1 MVPNPLFLGG
11 SVFTVRCPLAAQ
23 ASGTGCSGGQPGV
36 CVLEVSR
43 AGSGEIS
50 DMGMWQRVW
59 GLCLAHR
66 DYLVCPWLGHPP
78 AMPGPCNQ
86 RGPQSLL
93 KHHHLLGSFHDSLC
107 YTLCIDRPLP
117 LSDLGFLV
125 KCNFFMEAFQTLKPG
140 QPLPRP
146 QPLPLFI
153 LRVPQHPGMVHH
165 PEFFCNSPASACLHH
180 STCAPW
186 KP

>member
-1 MVPNPLFLGG
+1 M
-11 SVFTVRCPLAAQ
+11 
-23 ASGTGCSGGQPGV
+23 
-36 CVLEVSR
+36 EVSR
-43 AGSGEIS
+43 AGSWEIS
-50 DMGMWQRVW
+50 DMGMWQSLGTLPGSQRLP
-59 GLCLAHR
+59 GLPMVGASTCHA
-66 DYLVCPWLGHPP
+66 W
-78 AMPGPCNQ
+78 AMAACNQ

-125 KCNFFMEAFQTLKPG
+125 KCNFFMDAFQTLKPG
-140 QPLPRP
+140 QPLPHP

-165 PEFFCNSPASACLHH
+165 PEFFCNSLASACLHH

-186 KP
+186 KPQGSICLAQHGAWHMAGVQ